1 MDNDSVDSSTA
12 VSILADRRHSISD
25 SQFVTVSF
33 VPRVKCFEKR
43 EIREYWG
50 KLFACRPFDP
60 SFLRVTP
67 KHFGGRRGG
76 EGEGRKMGRNSSFLF
91 PIFTKLIRLYFVNY
105 FLNSFNSSLIW
116 IRVINIYSIKSD
128 DEKLLFDRRGSILE
142 REKIGERWIFAK
154 IIRIIKKNEQKTE
167 TKTQRKERKRKKEW
181 TIEYARVK
189 NGGLS
194 GNEGGRRKTKVRR
207 SLRIIAQ
214 DLIWSVRG

>member
-1 MDNDSVDSSTA
+1 MFRKAGDQRILGQIVRMPSVRSIFSTRYA
-12 VSILADRRHSISD
+12 QTFRGEEGRGGGGKEDGSKFFVSF
-25 SQFVTVSF
+25 SQF
-33 VPRVKCFEKR
+33 
-43 EIREYWG
+43 
-50 KLFACRPFDP
+50 L
-60 SFLRVTP
+60 P
-67 KHFGGRRGG
+67 K
-76 EGEGRKMGRNSSFLF
+76 
-91 PIFTKLIRLYFVNY
+91 
-105 FLNSFNSSLIW
+105 SFNSSLIW

-142 REKIGERWIFAK
+142 WEKIGERWIFAK

-194 GNEGGRRKTKVRR
+194 GNEEGRRKTKVRR
-207 SLRIIAQ
+207 SLKIIAQ